1 MILSVSMKSNNLLF
15 CFFKVFKEIN
25 NFKKIISFF
34 YQDSILFLKKL
45 LAAGKEISITLY
57 CQKCLES
64 SMAELNI
71 FTNPFNFL
79 DFNENKEM
87 RN

>member
-1 MILSVSMKSNNLLF
+1 MKSNNVLF

-25 NFKKIISFF
+25 NFKKIISFLSRQHIVF
-34 YQDSILFLKKL
+34 KKL
-45 LAAGKEISITLY
+45 LAAVKEKSITLY
-57 CQKCLES
+57 CQKCLKS
-64 SMAELNI
+64 STAELNI